1 MIEALPT
8 GEIKVCDT
16 LDYTSSSSTKG
27 YTYTID
33 VKYSDEL

>member
-1 MIEALPT
+1 MVQALPT

-27 YTYTID
+27 YIYTID
-33 VKYSDEL
+33 VLM